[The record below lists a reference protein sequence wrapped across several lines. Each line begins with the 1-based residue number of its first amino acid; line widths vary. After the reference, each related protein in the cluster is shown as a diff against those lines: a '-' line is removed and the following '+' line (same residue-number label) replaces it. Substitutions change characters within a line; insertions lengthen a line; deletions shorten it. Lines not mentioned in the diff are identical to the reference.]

1 LISQGDFT
9 SRGKEDPVQL
19 HSFSIGDIKLHIVS
33 LESQTLEHK
42 QVAANLSVTGGG
54 GVYSQGDEQQ
64 YNYLIM
70 VESGGSLL
78 PYDIWSEAKRKIVE
92 ATGLP
97 QGRVKITPK
106 E

>member
-1 LISQGDFT
+1 M
-9 SRGKEDPVQL
+9 SRGKEDPIQL
-19 HSFSIGDIKLHIVS
+19 HSFSIGDIKLYIVS
-33 LESQTLEHK
+33 LESQILEHK

-54 GVYSQGDEQQ
+54 GGYSQGDEKL

-92 ATGLP
+92 KEGLP
-97 QGRVKITPK
+97 QDKVKIIPK